1 MKGSGSREPLI
12 FHRRSSFL
20 PLFFFQLGNA
30 HCNQWAFSVYIHSR
44 LVFYLR
50 ISRLFY
56 FKEMIKMTNVM
67 LNTQLYQK
75 MYAEQE
81 QYKAY
86 LLTLAPAQILD
97 HASEYICRENIL
109 MAMENNDLSNAR
121 AKALLKSSTPLADVY
136 NKYASWDHSRQQEEI
151 WNAVEARSGEVLRA
165 EFAAAQRS
173 ER

>member
-1 MKGSGSREPLI
+1 M
-12 FHRRSSFL
+12 
-20 PLFFFQLGNA
+20 
-30 HCNQWAFSVYIHSR
+30 YIADWLKS
-44 LVFYLR
+44 R
-50 ISRLFY
+50 ISRLFL
-56 FKEMIKMTNVM
+56 FQGVDEMTNAM

-86 LLTLAPAQILD
+86 LLTLPPAEILH

-109 MAMENNDLSNAR
+109 IAMENNDLNNAR
-121 AKALLKSSTPLADVY
+121 AKALLKSATPLADVY
-136 NKYASWDHSRQQEEI
+136 NKYVSWEHGRQQEEI
-151 WNAVEARSGEVLRA
+151 WNAVEARFGEVLRA

>member
-1 MKGSGSREPLI
+1 
-12 FHRRSSFL
+12 
-20 PLFFFQLGNA
+20 
-30 HCNQWAFSVYIHSR
+30 
-44 LVFYLR
+44 
-50 ISRLFY
+50 
-56 FKEMIKMTNVM
+56 MTNVM

-86 LLTLAPAQILD
+86 LLTLPPAEILH

-121 AKALLKSSTPLADVY
+121 AKALLKSSTPLTDVY
-136 NKYASWDHSRQQEEI
+136 NKYASWEHGRQQEEI
-151 WNAVEARSGEVLRA
+151 WNAVEARSGEMLRA
-165 EFAAAQRS
+165 ETSASQRT

>member
-1 MKGSGSREPLI
+1 
-12 FHRRSSFL
+12 
-20 PLFFFQLGNA
+20 
-30 HCNQWAFSVYIHSR
+30 
-44 LVFYLR
+44 
-50 ISRLFY
+50 
-56 FKEMIKMTNVM
+56 MTNVI

-86 LLTLAPAQILD
+86 LFTLPPTQILD

-109 MAMENNDLSNAR
+109 MAMEINDLNNAW
-121 AKALLKSSTPLADVY
+121 AKVLLKSSTPLADIY
-136 NKYASWDHSRQQEEI
+136 NKYASWEHGRQQEEI
-151 WNAVEARSGEVLRA
+151 WNAVEAHSGEVLRA

>member
-1 MKGSGSREPLI
+1 MP
-12 FHRRSSFL
+12 
-20 PLFFFQLGNA
+20 
-30 HCNQWAFSVYIHSR
+30 
-44 LVFYLR
+44 
-50 ISRLFY
+50 
-56 FKEMIKMTNVM
+56 
-67 LNTQLYQK
+67 NTRLYQK
-75 MYAEQE
+75 MCAEQE

-86 LLTLAPAQILD
+86 LLALPPAEILE

-109 MAMENNDLSNAR
+109 IAMEDNDLNNAR

-136 NKYASWDHSRQQEEI
+136 NKYASWDHGRQQQEI